1 VARRGGGGGAASA
14 TAAVGSNVPHAS
26 RSAAAAFFAR
36 MDVRRQCYCAGGY
49 ESRCWTARLEGGGGR
64 REASSSLRRT
74 TTMDGI
80 FPRHRRDGDG
90 CGDTAVP
97 SDRRR
102 RRLRRRRGTT
112 RRDATRGGG
121 GDDKGQAS
129 GDNSP
134 SRRDAAELEALWRCE
149 RSGDMSLSGKLGGLR
164 SRGGGQKTSATF
176 FTSATFLGSF

>member
-1 VARRGGGGGAASA
+1 MAATMAGAVMLSRWRLREQMLDGA
-14 TAAVGSNVPHAS
+14 T
-26 RSAAAAFFAR
+26 R
-36 MDVRRQCYCAGGY
+36 
-49 ESRCWTARLEGGGGR
+49 GGGGR

-80 FPRHRRDGDG
+80 FPRHQRDGDG
-90 CGDTAVP
+90 CGDAAVP

-102 RRLRRRRGTT
+102 RRLRRGRGTT

-129 GDNSP
+129 GDDSP

-149 RSGDMSLSGKLGGLR
+149 RSGDILLV
-164 SRGGGQKTSATF
+164 
-176 FTSATFLGSF
+176 